1 MFKGMSGPAFRSGTN
16 LGAGITTRKIT
27 MAWSVLKRYSAS
39 ALASSVLPTPVG
51 PKNMN
56 EAIGRFGS
64 PMPAR
69 DLCATNSKLKFKIQN
84 LN

>member
-1 MFKGMSGPAFRSGTN
+1 
-16 LGAGITTRKIT
+16 

-39 ALASSVLPTPVG
+39 ALANSVLPTPVG
-51 PKNMN
+51 PRNMK

-69 DLCATNSKLKFKIQN
+69 ELQSTAIVMITHPTGVP
-84 LN
+84 